1 MDSSA
6 KPKRKNPRQNANI
19 ISQLIFAWAI
29 PLLYRGSRKGLNT
42 DDLTECLK
50 DDRSEQLGDLLEI
63 EWFKELERSRRKKK
77 KAQLR
82 NALFRCFLLETII
95 SGLIC
100 LIYIV
105 IKTLIPAVL
114 AQLLIQFQK
123 APVSEDRQIALN
135 ASSVSDSLN
144 RTARAIGK
152 YVMSRTVAV
161 STNNTISPNS
171 LDKDQP
177 LKWPSEPKLEEVD
190 YLDSNEV
197 GDTDIRNLM
206 DRIVEYVWN
215 DAYSLGAVLVTSTLF
230 CCFLLHHVDLRQR
243 LMGARMRIACCS
255 LIYRK
260 TLRLSMKTA
269 GQTPAG
275 YLINLLSNDVN
286 RLDYGFIFMHW
297 IWIMPLQAMLTC
309 YLIWLKIGIPAVV
322 GVVGLLLKT
331 VPVQT
336 ALSKVTSVLRMRIA
350 ERTDARV
357 GIMNELVQGIQVI
370 KMYAWE
376 KPFQAVVA
384 EARRREIKQIRY
396 ASYLRGFYLSTMVF
410 TERSTL
416 YITLAAAALLGQTI
430 TADFVFSAASYYNI
444 LQLVAAIWYPLAVS
458 FGAEALVS
466 LRRIQDFLMLE
477 GREEITQGLTH
488 KRDQDGGDSRAVTI
502 KDINASW
509 DNEKPQRT
517 LQNINL
523 QIEKGQLC
531 AVIGPVGAG
540 KSSILQ
546 LLLGELPVIDGGV
559 VIQGDLSYAAQE
571 PWLFTG
577 SVRNNILFGED
588 YEKKRYQEVTRC
600 CALTTD
606 FQQLANGDKT
616 IVGERGASL
625 SGGQRARISL
635 ARAVYKHAE
644 IYLMDDPL
652 SAVDAHVGRHL
663 FDEVIGPRG
672 RLAQLKAT
680 RILVTHQVHF
690 LSEADIIVIVDQ
702 GRILRQGTYQEL
714 INSDLDFAKLL
725 ERPKEEEEAE
735 NSRIQSSPHSLS
747 LESDDEDIPFID
759 GVKDGYQQLR
769 KQSSSVH
776 GSKSLDSTQQDEEVD
791 EDALAEAQASGGI
804 SPRVWYEY
812 FHAGSTLLSFS
823 LMVFVMIMS
832 QVVCSSSDFFAN
844 IWTQQEHQRSQG
856 EATTYTTFE
865 CMYIYGAL
873 IIAVV
878 IMSTF
883 RGFLFF
889 KICMH
894 ASKVLHDRMFACIL
908 HATMRFF
915 DTTPSGRILNRFSK
929 DMGAIDE
936 LLPRAM
942 MDFIQIA
949 LVMFGILIVIGIL
962 NPVLVA
968 AMLVVAIV
976 DILILK
982 LYLRPSQDLKRLE
995 GICRSPVFSHLSAS
1009 LSGLAIIRSRQLQD
1023 VVAKE
1028 FDLLQDVHSSVWQL
1042 TMASNTALGLWLDCV
1057 SCVFLTAV
1065 TFSFIISSESTY
1077 SGNVGLAIA
1086 QAMILTGMVQYGVR
1100 QVAESLQQMTS
1111 VERVLQYTEL
1121 EQEPALSEKTPPQ
1134 QWPPRGQVEFRNMNC
1149 RYDPNGSPVLKN
1161 LNLTIEAGWK
1171 VGIVGRTGAGKSS
1184 LIGALFR
1191 LAHIEGEIFIDGV
1204 ETGTISLEIL
1214 RTRISIIPQDPVLFS
1229 ATIRYNLDPFERY
1242 TDAELWSALE
1252 DVELRGAIPGLDYMV
1267 TERGS
1272 NFSVGQRQLLCLA
1285 RAILRNNKVLVLDE
1299 ATANVDP
1306 QTDAL
1311 IQRTIRI
1318 KFKQCTVL
1326 TVAHRLHTVMD
1337 SDRIIVMDAGYAVE
1351 FDVPHLLLKKSQG
1364 HLRQMVEAT
1373 GGEAEALK
1381 KTASDS
1387 HKRMQRDRDERDRE
1401 EDESQE

>member
-1 MDSSA
+1 MDSSS
-6 KPKRKNPRQNANI
+6 KPERKNPREHANI
-19 ISQLIFAWAI
+19 ISQLLFAWAV
-29 PLLYRGSRKGLNT
+29 PLLYRGSRKGVDT
-42 DDLTECLK
+42 KDLTACLEE
-50 DDRSEQLGDLLEI
+50 DYSEPLGDRLEH
-63 EWFKELERSRRKKK
+63 EWFKELERSHRKKNK
-77 KAQLR
+77 PKLR
-82 NALFRCFLLETII
+82 NALFRCFLGPTIVNGII
-95 SGLIC
+95 SLT
-100 LIYIV
+100 YII

-114 AQLLIQFQK
+114 AQLLLQFQQ
-123 APVSEDRQIALN
+123 PVALPILEVAAN
-135 ASSVSDSLN
+135 GSLDALN
-144 RTARAIGK
+144 RTVRAIGDANSAK
-152 YVMSRTVAV
+152 
-161 STNNTISPNS
+161 NIDSPNA
-171 LDKDQP
+171 LDSDNPLKDQSQGP
-177 LKWPSEPKLEEVD
+177 VNATADVPNALAEASL
-190 YLDSNEV
+190 
-197 GDTDIRNLM
+197 
-206 DRIVEYVWN
+206 YVWN
-215 DAYSLGAVLVTSTLF
+215 DIYCLGTVLVGATLLG
-230 CCFLLHHVDLRQR
+230 CFLLHHVDLRQR

-297 IWIMPLQAMLTC
+297 IWIMPLHAVLTC
-309 YLIWLKIGIPAVV
+309 YLIWLRIGIPALV
-322 GVVGLLLKT
+322 GVVGLLVKT

-336 ALSKVTSVLRMRIA
+336 ALSKLTSVLRLRIA

-376 KPFQAVVA
+376 RPFQAVVA

-416 YITLAAAALLGQTI
+416 YITLAAAALMGQKI

-458 FGAEALVS
+458 FGAEAFVS
-466 LRRIQDFLMLE
+466 LRRIQDFLQLE
-477 GREEITQGLTH
+477 DRDEKAQGLTH
-488 KRDQDGGDSRAVTI
+488 KKQSQDAGSSDTKAI
-502 KDINASW
+502 FLKDINASW
-509 DNEKPQRT
+509 DQEKGQRAIT
-517 LQNINL
+517 LQEFNL
-523 QIEKGQLC
+523 DIKKGQLC

-540 KSSILQ
+540 KSSLLQ
-546 LLLGELPVIDGGV
+546 LLLGELPIIDGGV
-559 VIQGDLSYAAQE
+559 QVVGELSYAAQE

-577 SVRNNILFGED
+577 SVRHNILFGEQYD
-588 YEKKRYQEVTRC
+588 RKRYHEVTRC

-606 FQQLANGDKT
+606 FQQLSNGDKT
-616 IVGERGASL
+616 VVGERGASL

-635 ARAVYKHAE
+635 ARAVYKPAS
-644 IYLMDDPL
+644 IYLLDDPL

-672 RLAQLKAT
+672 RLAQQKAT
-680 RILVTHQVHF
+680 RVLVTHQVHF
-690 LSEADIIVIVDQ
+690 LSEADWIVIVDK

-714 INSDLDFAKLL
+714 INSDLDFARLL
-725 ERPKEEEEAE
+725 ERPKEEKE
-735 NSRIQSSPHSLS
+735 
-747 LESDDEDIPFID
+747 LESSELQESTHTLHDDEADDDDDIPYID
-759 GVKDGYQQLR
+759 GVRDGYQPLR
-769 KQSSSVH
+769 KKSNSTY
-776 GSKSLDSTQQDEEVD
+776 GSKSLSSSDRDDTNALDDDDE
-791 EDALAEAQASGGI
+791 LAEAQASGSI
-804 SPRVWYEY
+804 SFRVWYEY
-812 FHAGSTLLSFS
+812 FHAGSTLLGFSF
-823 LMVFVMIMS
+823 MVFVMVLS
-832 QVVCSSSDFFAN
+832 QVVCSSSDYFSNF
-844 IWTQQEHQRSQG
+844 WTQQEDQRSQG
-856 EATTYTTFE
+856 KTTSFTTFE
-865 CMYIYGAL
+865 CMYIYGGL

-878 IMSTF
+878 IMTTF

-889 KICMH
+889 KTCMH
-894 ASKVLHDRMFACIL
+894 ASKVLHDRMFGCIL

-915 DTTPSGRILNRFSK
+915 DTNPSGRILNRFSK

-949 LVMFGILIVIGIL
+949 LVMFGILIVIAVVNPIL
-962 NPVLVA
+962 IA
-968 AMLVVAIV
+968 AMLIVAII
-976 DILILK
+976 DMLIMK

-995 GICRSPVFSHLSAS
+995 GICRSPVFSHLSSS

-1042 TMASNTALGLWLDCV
+1042 AMSANTALGLWLDCV
-1057 SCVFLTAV
+1057 SCCFLTAV
-1065 TFSFIISSESTY
+1065 TFSFIISSETTY
-1077 SGNVGLAIA
+1077 SGDAGLAIA

-1121 EQEPALSEKTPPQ
+1121 EQEPAMEKVPPPQ
-1134 QWPPRGQVEFRNMNC
+1134 WPTHGQVELRDMSC
-1149 RYDPNGSPVLKN
+1149 RYDPNGSPVLKH
-1161 LNLTIEAGWK
+1161 LSLTIEPGWK

-1184 LIGALFR
+1184 LIGVLFR
-1191 LAHIEGEIFIDGV
+1191 LAHIEGGVYIDGI
-1204 ETGTISLEIL
+1204 ETGSISLETL

-1229 ATIRYNLDPFERY
+1229 ASIRYNLDPFERY
-1242 TDAELWSALE
+1242 SDAELWKALE
-1252 DVELRGAIPGLDYMV
+1252 DVELRGSIPGLDFMV

-1311 IQRTIRI
+1311 IQRTIRV

-1351 FDVPHLLLKKSQG
+1351 FDVPHLLLKKPQG

-1373 GGEAEALK
+1373 GAEAEALK
-1381 KTASDS
+1381 TIANTTFT
-1387 HKRMQRDRDERDRE
+1387 RMQQERDNNQPE
-1401 EDESQE
+1401 

>member
-6 KPKRKNPRQNANI
+6 KPERKNPRQGANFF
-19 ISQLIFAWAI
+19 SQLIFAWAV
-29 PLLYRGSRKGLNT
+29 PLLYRGSRNGLTT
-42 DDLTECLK
+42 DDLTQCLK
-50 DDRSEQLGDLLEI
+50 EDHSEQLGDRLED
-63 EWFKELERSRRKKK
+63 EWYKELGRAHRKSRKPR
-77 KAQLR
+77 LR
-82 NALFRCFLLETII
+82 NALFRCFLGPTIVN
-95 SGLIC
+95 GLIC
-100 LIYIV
+100 LLYI
-105 IKTLIPAVL
+105 IMKTLIPALL
-114 AQLLIQFQK
+114 AQLLLQFQHH
-123 APVSEDRQIALN
+123 ANPVSTMRAAEEQNIR
-135 ASSVSDSLN
+135 SMLN
-144 RTARAIGK
+144 RTVR
-152 YVMSRTVAV
+152 SVATPGLT
-161 STNNTISPNS
+161 SDDGTIHSPNA
-171 LDKDQP
+171 
-177 LKWPSEPKLEEVD
+177 
-190 YLDSNEV
+190 LDSDDPVKQLVKSDFEDSGYNASQMNAFEE
-197 GDTDIRNLM
+197 GFYYI
-206 DRIVEYVWN
+206 WN
-215 DAYSLGAVLVTSTLF
+215 DVYSLGAGLVISTLI
-230 CCFLLHHVDLRQR
+230 CCFMVHHVDLRQR

-297 IWIMPLQAMLTC
+297 IWIMPLQAVLTC
-309 YLIWLKIGIPAVV
+309 YLIWLRIGIPALV
-322 GVVGLLLKT
+322 GVIGLLLKT
-331 VPVQT
+331 VPIQS
-336 ALSKVTSVLRMRIA
+336 ALSKLTSVLRMRIA

-376 KPFQAVVA
+376 KPFEAVVA

-416 YITLAAAALLGQTI
+416 YITLVAAALMGHTI

-444 LQLVAAIWYPLAVS
+444 LQLVAAIWYPLAVT

-466 LRRIQDFLMLE
+466 LRRIQDFLQLE
-477 GREEITQGLTH
+477 GRDEIVNGLTH
-488 KRDQDGGDSRAVTI
+488 KRQQDIGETRAIVL
-502 KDINASW
+502 KDVSANW
-509 DNEKPQRT
+509 DKERPQRT
-517 LQNINL
+517 LQGFNL

-540 KSSILQ
+540 KSSLLQ
-546 LLLGELPVIDGGV
+546 LLLGELPIVDGGV
-559 VIQGDLSYAAQE
+559 IIQGELSYASQE

-577 SVRNNILFGED
+577 TVRNNILCGEQ
-588 YEKKRYQEVTRC
+588 YERKRYQDVTRC

-606 FQQLANGDKT
+606 FQQLSNGDKT

-635 ARAVYKHAE
+635 ARAVYKPAS
-644 IYLMDDPL
+644 IYLLDDPL

-672 RLAQLKAT
+672 RLAQQKAT
-680 RILVTHQVHF
+680 RVLVTHQVHF
-690 LSEADIIVIVDQ
+690 LSEADWIIIVDQ
-702 GRILRQGTYQEL
+702 GRILRQGTYTEL

-725 ERPKEEEEAE
+725 ERPKEADDAGNNLDSSSSLNGQENIEE
-735 NSRIQSSPHSLS
+735 
-747 LESDDEDIPFID
+747 DDDIPYID
-759 GVKDGYQQLR
+759 GVRDGYHPLR
-769 KQSSSVH
+769 KQSSSTH
-776 GSKSLDSTQQDEEVD
+776 GSKSLNSSDQTEADLDDDE
-791 EDALAEAQASGGI
+791 LAETQGSGSI

-812 FHAGSTLLSFS
+812 FHAGSTCLGFSF
-823 LMVFVMIMS
+823 MVCVMLMS
-832 QVVCSSSDFFAN
+832 QVVCSCSDFFAN
-844 IWTQQEHQRSQG
+844 IWTQEEHRRSQG
-856 EATTYTTFE
+856 EATSVSTFE
-865 CMYIYGAL
+865 CIYIYGAL
-873 IIAVV
+873 IIGVV
-878 IMSTF
+878 IMTTF

-889 KICMH
+889 KTCMH
-894 ASKVLHDRMFACIL
+894 ASKVLHDRMFTSIL

-915 DTTPSGRILNRFSK
+915 DTNPSGRILNRFSK

-942 MDFIQIA
+942 MDCIQIA
-949 LVMFGILIVIGIL
+949 LVMFGILIVIAVV
-962 NPVLVA
+962 NPVLLA
-968 AMLVVAIV
+968 AMIVVAII
-976 DILILK
+976 DMLILK

-995 GICRSPVFSHLSAS
+995 GICRSPVFSHLSS
-1009 LSGLAIIRSRQLQD
+1009 TLTGLSIIRSRQLQD

-1042 TMASNTALGLWLDCV
+1042 TMAVNTALGLWLDCV
-1057 SCVFLTAV
+1057 SCAFLTAV
-1065 TFSFIISSESTY
+1065 TFSFIIANESTY
-1077 SGNVGLAIA
+1077 SGNVGLAIS

-1121 EQEPALSEKTPPQ
+1121 EQEETTKGVEPSQ
-1134 QWPPRGQVEFRNMNC
+1134 QWPTLGQVEFRDMSC
-1149 RYDPNGSPVLKN
+1149 RYDPNGSAVLKH
-1161 LNLTIEAGWK
+1161 LNLIIEPGWK

-1191 LAHIEGEIFIDGV
+1191 LAYIEGGIYIDDI
-1204 ETGTISLEIL
+1204 ETGSISLETL
-1214 RTRISIIPQDPVLFS
+1214 RARISIIPQDPVLFS

-1242 TDAELWSALE
+1242 SDAELWRALE
-1252 DVELRGAIPGLDYMV
+1252 DVELRAAIPGLDFLV

-1306 QTDAL
+1306 QTDSL
-1311 IQRTIRI
+1311 IQRTIRV
-1318 KFKQCTVL
+1318 KFQHCTVL

-1337 SDRIIVMDAGYAVE
+1337 SDRIIVMDAGSAVE
-1351 FDVPHLLLKKSQG
+1351 FDVPHLLLKKPHG
-1364 HLRQMVEAT
+1364 ILRQMVEAT
-1373 GGEAEALK
+1373 GGEADTLK
-1381 KTASDS
+1381 SVAYNSF
-1387 HKRMQRDRDERDRE
+1387 KRMQ
-1401 EDESQE
+1401 Q